1 MLPGAQAEVGSGPCG
16 CPADDS
22 AAPSIASANAATG
35 SGAQAATMDIVAV
48 QGGEAGAE
56 PAATVRPTHG
66 RPPNQGA
73 QASPL
78 LRQPDPRSPAPAA
91 CRLRGGG
98 GGGAFCRQTFAPVS
112 ECLIIIIRI
121 RAAQTYK
128 AVPLLCC
135 TKRLFTHVSCHRSM
149 HTYPLQP
156 DVPVSLLFFTARVLL
171 RSRNDAQSIYTF
183 RLRKRKCHSGRVC
196 CQGHFIQPGRWLLVG
211 AFRYVWEGRGRR
223 TTRGGRCN
231 PHKYTRHLTQTFLP
245 THCRNTA
252 TKGRSPW
259 TSSPSSRPR
268 SWTCASRPSGAS
280 TRTVRTGAFMD

>member
-1 MLPGAQAEVGSGPCG
+1 MLG
-16 CPADDS
+16 
-22 AAPSIASANAATG
+22 
-35 SGAQAATMDIVAV
+35 
-48 QGGEAGAE
+48 
-56 PAATVRPTHG
+56 ATVRGVLLLSVSCCCCSLILQYSTGTGICIPISISFLIRGASHRYINSMNERLLASVLAARVLSFHS
-66 RPPNQGA
+66 RPELNTSEFVQPN
-73 QASPL
+73 
-78 LRQPDPRSPAPAA
+78 
-91 CRLRGGG
+91 
-98 GGGAFCRQTFAPVS
+98 
-112 ECLIIIIRI
+112 
-121 RAAQTYK
+121 QTYK

-280 TRTVRTGAFMD
+280 TRTVRTGAFLD

>member
-135 TKRLFTHVSCHRSM
+135 TKRLFTHVSCHRST
-149 HTYPLQP
+149 HIHNSPTCRYLCSSSQ
-156 DVPVSLLFFTARVLL
+156 RKYCL
-171 RSRNDAQSIYTF
+171 RSRNGAQPTYIF
-183 RLRKRKCHSGRVC
+183 RLRKRKCRTRPVC
-196 CQGHFIQPGRWLLVG
+196 SQGRWHGRCVPVCVG
-211 AFRYVWEGRGRR
+211 RKRSEDHHPRR
-223 TTRGGRCN
+223 T
-231 PHKYTRHLTQTFLP
+231 
-245 THCRNTA
+245 
-252 TKGRSPW
+252 
-259 TSSPSSRPR
+259 
-268 SWTCASRPSGAS
+268 
-280 TRTVRTGAFMD
+280 V